1 MEYERSSRA
10 CPEPGEGAGRRAR
23 NLPLRRNPG
32 HTLLATVTHAPEQT
46 QALGRR
52 LGEAAQPGDLVLLVG
67 ELGTGKTC
75 LTQGIAQG
83 LGIEAYV
90 RSPTF
95 VLATEYRGRLMLYHI
110 DLYRIDDPREAQDLG
125 LDEYV
130 EGEGVCV
137 VEWADKALPIFPA
150 EHLQVELRHQ
160 GPQARGLRFTAH
172 GHRHAQ
178 LLDSIRKYV
187 KEVKANP

>member
-10 CPEPGEGAGRRAR
+10 GGRAR
-23 NLPLRRNPG
+23 NLPLRRNPSP
-32 HTLLATVTHAPEQT
+32 TSLATVTHAPAQT

-52 LGEAAQPGDLVLLVG
+52 LGEATQPGDLILLVG

-110 DLYRIDDPREAQDLG
+110 DLYRIDDPREALDLG
-125 LDEYV
+125 MDEYV
-130 EGEGVCV
+130 EGKGVCV
-137 VEWADKALPIFPA
+137 IEWADKALPIFPA
-150 EHLQVELRHQ
+150 EHLQVELSHQ
-160 GPQARGLRFTAH
+160 SAQARALRFTAH

-178 LLDSIRKYV
+178 LLDSIRKLV
-187 KEVKANP
+187 